1 MSLLHGVDPQL
12 RGVLLKL
19 SRQILQD
26 KPGSPVV
33 KAMASAAKR
42 YADAQEA
49 LSEAIEE
56 SQDNAS
62 FLLR

>member
-1 MSLLHGVDPQL
+1 MSLLHGEDPQL

-19 SRQILQD
+19 SRQILRD
-26 KPGSPVV
+26 KPGSQIA
-33 KAMASAAKR
+33 KAVASAAKQ

-56 SQDNAS
+56 SKDNAS